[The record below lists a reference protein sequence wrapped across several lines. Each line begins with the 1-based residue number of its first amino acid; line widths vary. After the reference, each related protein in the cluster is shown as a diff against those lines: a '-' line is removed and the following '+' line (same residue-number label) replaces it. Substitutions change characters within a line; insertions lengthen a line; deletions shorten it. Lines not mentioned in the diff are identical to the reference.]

1 MPLDAMA
8 LYRAWN
14 ALDNGAS
21 AQLRRVSE
29 PDDLRDIPA
38 FYRLVQN
45 LGWHDSQRQK
55 EVLLRAVFCLSAG
68 KDVIKHAEPD
78 VRNPNGISL
87 GKALAR
93 SEKINERRIYQVLRS
108 DWPQDMVQLRRLLAH
123 AEPVLYWPSM
133 VEQLHWWTP
142 ENNRSRRQLLEDF
155 VLALPQKKTA

>member
-1 MPLDAMA
+1 MQLDAMA

-14 ALDNGAS
+14 ALDNAAT

-45 LGWHDSQRQK
+45 LGWREPHQQK
-55 EVLLRAVFCLSAG
+55 TILRAVFCLSAG
-68 KDVIKHAEPD
+68 KNIIKHAEPD
-78 VRNPNGISL
+78 DNNPSGISL

-93 SEKINERRIYQVLRS
+93 SEKINERRIYQVLRN

-133 VEQLHWWTP
+133 VEQLRWWSH